1 MKRNSLNIAAL
12 TLEIDNAGP
21 RVQLFPAGRFS
32 AADGTSRSWYIDAA
46 IAQRLIDAARN
57 QANDYAFDYEHQTRN
72 TLQNGQP
79 APAAGWFK
87 TLEWVD
93 GVGLFAT
100 DVRWTERA
108 RAMIEAKEY
117 RYVSPMFRHDKAGNV
132 VRLLNA
138 AITNLPALDGMTELV
153 AASFLSGE
161 ENPMDEELLAA
172 LCALFGLAA
181 GATEDELKTKVTGLL
196 DTVLKPAACSTLS
209 DLLSKKDGEIA
220 SLSAT
225 APDPKKYVPVS
236 AMKAMQDQL
245 AALNTRVNDDEVN
258 GLVTVALSDGR
269 LLADMEDWARELGRK
284 DVAALRGYLEKARP
298 IPALKKTQ
306 TGGKAPAGVAERDVM
321 DESALAI
328 CSMFGND
335 AKEIATSLAQ
345 EEQQS

>member
-1 MKRNSLNIAAL
+1 MKRNSLDIAAL

-46 IAQRLIDAARN
+46 LAQRLIDAARN
-57 QANDYAFDYEHQTRN
+57 QTNDYVFDYEHQTLN
-72 TLQNGQP
+72 ALKNGQP

-87 TLEWVD
+87 TLEWVE
-93 GVGLFAT
+93 GVGLFAV
-100 DVRWTERA
+100 DVRWTDRA

-138 AITNLPALDGMTELV
+138 AITNLPALDGMAELV
-153 AASFLSGE
+153 AASFISRE
-161 ENPMDEELLAA
+161 DNTMDEELLAV

-181 GATEDELKTKVTGLL
+181 GATEEELKAKVAGLSES
-196 DTVLKPAACSTLS
+196 VLKPAACSTLS
-209 DLLSKKDGEIA
+209 DLLSKKDEEIA

-225 APDPKKYVPVS
+225 LPDPAKYVPVS
-236 AMKAMQDQL
+236 AMKSMQDQL

-269 LLADMEDWARELGRK
+269 LLTDMEDWARELGKK
-284 DVAALRGYLEKARP
+284 DVAALRGYLKKARP
-298 IPALKKTQ
+298 VAALKGTQ
-306 TGGKAPAGVAERDVM
+306 TGGKAPAGVTDRDVM
-321 DESALAI
+321 DESSLAI
-328 CSMFGND
+328 CNMFGND
-335 AKEIATSLAQ
+335 AKEIASQLAQ
-345 EEQQS
+345 EGQ